1 MFWEENLEATV
12 GFEPTHRDFAD
23 PRLNHLA
30 TSPPK
35 ILYHGSKDVQERD
48 QVLS

>member
-1 MFWEENLEATV
+1 
-12 GFEPTHRDFAD
+12 
-23 PRLNHLA
+23 LA